1 MRRPLVRELAT
12 LCLAGACATAP
23 APKVLPMAASEFP
36 TLKLLATGSEPRR
49 VLREGPVAE
58 LRPEACVL
66 TERHEGGNQPRTAPV
81 QYALEATPQ
90 EGGIGE
96 VRYWDV
102 RVTSAQ
108 ALETLEVDPTI
119 AAALRQALARNVGA
133 TVRFASGPRGALSPD
148 DVGGSDPV
156 YIATVK
162 RWLRHTLPLLVAP
175 PLPEEA
181 VGAGARWEAA
191 NERDDA
197 SFRAIYRL
205 ARLDADRLT
214 LDFSVE
220 IKALSAS
227 AGVQAGDIVWSG
239 AGQLEVDLR
248 RLWPTSASLR
258 LASPQSPHALAVDQG
273 ATVETRVLDLRAR
286 TP

>member
-1 MRRPLVRELAT
+1 MKTSDVS
-12 LCLAGACATAP
+12 P
-23 APKVLPMAASEFP
+23 ADLHHASE
-36 TLKLLATGSEPRR
+36 
-49 VLREGPVAE
+49 VGPKAE
-58 LRPEACVL
+58 QNL
-66 TERHEGGNQPRTAPV
+66 NQR
-81 QYALEATPQ
+81 
-90 EGGIGE
+90 
-96 VRYWDV
+96 
-102 RVTSAQ
+102 
-108 ALETLEVDPTI
+108 
-119 AAALRQALARNVGA
+119 
-133 TVRFASGPRGALSPD
+133 RFARP
-148 DVGGSDPV
+148 
-156 YIATVK
+156 I
-162 RWLRHTLPLLVAP
+162 
-175 PLPEEA
+175 
-181 VGAGARWEAA
+181 AA